1 MIKNVLTLFT
11 PAHDPARGM
20 ECLMTIF
27 RNFRANRNDVKRT
40 SFLPL
45 ALALWLICVGSSVAQ
60 STTPLAVLRTGQDMP
75 VNSAVQLLE
84 ASPGAT
90 SVQFAFGFS
99 TDEEP
104 APGLFFDSFTLSLF
118 EAEGSLGVIFNTSDR
133 AGSVWVP
140 ATPGTIFVSP
150 DSMVRQPIT
159 FPDLSPNHAH
169 QFAYVVTAPIPDE
182 LMGKDLNFYADL
194 FDNGSTTHSL
204 GWVSSV
210 TLVPEPSP
218 WLLAAVGL
226 LFLFGFK
233 WRTQ

>member
-1 MIKNVLTLFT
+1 MIKTLLTLFT
-11 PAHDPARGM
+11 RAYDPARGM

-27 RNFRANRNDVKRT
+27 RDFRANRNDVKRA

-45 ALALWLICVGSSVAQ
+45 ALTLWLICVGSSVAQ
-60 STTPLAVLRTGQDMP
+60 STTPLAVLRTGQDIP

-99 TDEEP
+99 TDEESV
-104 APGLFFDSFTLSLF
+104 PGSFLDSFTLSLS
-118 EAEGSLGVIFNTSDR
+118 EAEGSLSVIFNSSDR
-133 AGSVWVP
+133 AGSIWAP
-140 ATPGTIFVSP
+140 TTPGTIFVSP
-150 DSMVRQPIT
+150 DSIVRQPVT

-182 LMGKDLNFYADL
+182 LTGKNLNFYADL
-194 FDNGSTTHSL
+194 FDNGNTTHSL

-210 TLVPEPSP
+210 TLVPEPSS
-218 WLLAAVGL
+218 WRLAAVGL